1 MMIFILTSYPLKN
14 SKKNIDDM
22 GLRQQFKIRKYDWD
36 VVIYYTV
43 DEK

>member
-1 MMIFILTSYPLKN
+1 MKN